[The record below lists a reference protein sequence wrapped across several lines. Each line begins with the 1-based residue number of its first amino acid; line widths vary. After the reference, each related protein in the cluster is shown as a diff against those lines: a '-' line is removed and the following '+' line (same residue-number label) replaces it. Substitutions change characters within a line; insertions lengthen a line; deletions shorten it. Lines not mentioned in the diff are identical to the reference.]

1 MLKGKKKRKKQKYES
16 KNEIYGDEDLLSMKT
31 EVEILKRNTMIF
43 HRKKIKG
50 EKDRGGGA
58 FPTEQNVNTL

>member
-1 MLKGKKKRKKQKYES
+1 
-16 KNEIYGDEDLLSMKT
+16 MKT
-31 EVEILKRNTMIF
+31 KVEILKQNTMIF

-50 EKDRGGGA
+50 EKDGGWGA